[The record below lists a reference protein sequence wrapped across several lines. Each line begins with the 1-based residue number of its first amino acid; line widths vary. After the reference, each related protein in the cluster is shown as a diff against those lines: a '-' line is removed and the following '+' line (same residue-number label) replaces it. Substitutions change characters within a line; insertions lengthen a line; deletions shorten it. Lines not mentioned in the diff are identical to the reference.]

1 MSPSLQPDQPVTA
14 RPARPFSGLVT
25 IFFSPADTFDAAGP
39 RPWLVPL
46 VAAILLSIVIN
57 VMTINIMG
65 MGTIVR
71 NQIESNPKI
80 ADQLGPEKINAMVQ
94 AAENSQ
100 GRKIITYLAGVI
112 AIPLILAVIAGITYG
127 ALSATGA
134 ITTFSATFGASAWA
148 TYAVMVV
155 TAIGSAIFLSLTKD
169 FSGVDPRGMI
179 MLNAGAFLDKSTTSP
194 VVRALAGGID
204 LVQFWSMFLQIV
216 GLKRLS
222 QQVSTG
228 QAVGVVVTLYLL
240 FVACKAGWAAM
251 FG

>member
-1 MSPSLQPDQPVTA
+1 MQSNQPAPA
-14 RPARPFSGLVT
+14 RPARPLSGLLT
-25 IFFSPADTFDAAGP
+25 IFFSPADTYDSAGP

-46 VAAILLSIVIN
+46 VAAILLSIIVN

-71 NQIESNPKI
+71 NQIESNQKI
-80 ADQLGPEKINAMVQ
+80 ADQLGPEKINEMVQ
-94 AAENSQ
+94 AADNSQ
-100 GRKIITYLAGVI
+100 GRKILTYLAGVI
-112 AIPLILAVIAGITYG
+112 AIPVILAVIAGITYG

-134 ITTFSATFGASAWA
+134 ITTFSATLGASAWA

-155 TAIGSAIFLSLTKD
+155 TTIGAAIFLSLTKD

-179 MLNAGAFLDKSTTSP
+179 MLNLGAFLDKSTTSP

-204 LVQFWSMFLQIV
+204 LVQFWSMFLQVI

-240 FVACKAGWAAM
+240 FVAGKAGWAAM